1 MRMSEPG
8 AVDAVVFDAMGV
20 LYASADDVADLLIP
34 YLRSKGSVLDAHTL
48 EHLYRDCSLGKMS
61 SARFW
66 EATGALGASDTE
78 YCRAHRLTPGITPLL
93 ANLKDAG
100 YRLACLSN
108 DVSEWST
115 LLRDRFRL
123 TNYITDWVISAD
135 IGIRKPDPQ
144 AYAVLCRQLGLPPH
158 RVLFIDDRPANI
170 AGAHDAG
177 LQALRFGT
185 PPAGPGTATPT
196 MEELGNILLPQR

>member
-1 MRMSEPG
+1 MSEPG
-8 AVDAVVFDAMGV
+8 AIDAVVFDAMGV

-34 YLRSKGSVLDAHTL
+34 YLRSKGCILDAHTL
-48 EHLYRDCSLGKMS
+48 EQLYRDRSLGKMS
-61 SARFW
+61 SAQFW

-78 YCRAHRLTPGITPLL
+78 YCRAHQLTPGITPLL

-115 LLRDRFRL
+115 LLRDRFHL
-123 TNYITDWVISAD
+123 TDYITDWVISAD
-135 IGIRKPDPQ
+135 IGVRKPDPQ
-144 AYAVLCRQLGLPPH
+144 AYTVLCRQLGLPPH

-170 AGAHDAG
+170 AGAHDGG

-185 PPAGPGTATPT
+185 RPAGPGTATPT
-196 MEELGNILLPQR
+196 IEELGKILLPQR